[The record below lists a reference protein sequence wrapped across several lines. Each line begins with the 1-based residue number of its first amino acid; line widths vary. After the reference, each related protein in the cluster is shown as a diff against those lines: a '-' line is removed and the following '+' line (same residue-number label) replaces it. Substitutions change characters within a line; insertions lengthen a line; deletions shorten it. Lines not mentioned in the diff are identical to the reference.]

1 MIIASSGRDPSTDE
15 LHLDYTQTVIP
26 PKKYLLPQREELLRF
41 KMDGSQIEPTFDG
54 RQTVVLGVHTCDVH
68 AIQLLDK
75 VFNTGFVDQHYRKRR
90 ENTLLIGVECLKP
103 CSKHSFCKSTGTLAA
118 KDGFDLHGTD
128 LSTPDD
134 AAETVEYA
142 IDVGSDRGRALLDR
156 HAETRPATEAD
167 YKRLN
172 GVLAEKWPRFWYRLD
187 FDVSEL
193 PSLLLVWIVHQRLPD
208 VLLLQRAGRS
218 GLRAV
223 ARQTHAR
230 MGFVPARRVC
240 HGCGRAQFQIG
251 ARCAAAAPLPAQ
263 GPVSGRCL
271 RAVGVCGLR
280 ALRASLPGEDQPGRY
295 LQRAVSRARGCPPR
309 RPQQPDLKVVPA
321 SPCRG
326 RDVRMTHE
334 TSLQARLEESIY
346 LPQPARIVSVQQMT
360 ALEKL
365 FTLELQGDLS
375 LGHEP
380 GQFVEV
386 SALGVGEAPI
396 SISSFPSLTH

>member
-1 MIIASSGRDPSTDE
+1 MSFRVISKGAMSRFVASLQNDYRVVGPRPVDGQYVFDDVRSTDE

-103 CSKHSFCKSTGTLAA
+103 CSKHSFCKSMGTLSAT
-118 KDGFDLHGTD
+118 DGFDLHLTD

-193 PSLLLVWIVHQRLPD
+193 PSLLRVSYKSPLWEELGRRCLSCGSCTNVCPTCYCFNVQDEVDFALSLGKRTRVWDSCQLDEFATVAGGHNFRPA
-208 VLLLQRAGRS
+208 RA
-218 GLRAV
+218 
-223 ARQTHAR
+223 ARQRHRFLRKGQYQADAY
-230 MGFVPARRVC
+230 GLLGCV
-240 HGCGRAQFQIG
+240 GCGRCGQACLAKINPVDTFNALYHERVD
-251 ARCAAAAPLPAQ
+251 ARHAA
-263 GPVSGRCL
+263 RN
-271 RAVGVCGLR
+271 
-280 ALRASLPGEDQPGRY
+280 
-295 LQRAVSRARGCPPR
+295 
-309 RPQQPDLKVVPA
+309 
-321 SPCRG
+321 
-326 RDVRMTHE
+326 
-334 TSLQARLEESIY
+334 
-346 LPQPARIVSVQQMT
+346 
-360 ALEKL
+360 
-365 FTLELQGDLS
+365 
-375 LGHEP
+375 
-380 GQFVEV
+380 
-386 SALGVGEAPI
+386 
-396 SISSFPSLTH
+396 SLT